1 MVFILPV
8 HPNYTIDV
16 GCGKC
21 HSCQKRRLNDYVV
34 RMHYEL
40 ERYPNSLF
48 VTLSFTDSALKEY
61 ENNYNKAVLQF
72 LDALR
77 KELGKNIRHF
87 FVLEYG
93 NDDTYIN
100 RKGKLAKG
108 TKRPHF
114 HGILFN
120 LPWIDFTLIESIWNR
135 GNGKRRDLRK
145 DKNVDFFR
153 KPRGFVYLEAIRDTG
168 KCSSYICKYLNKD
181 YQVPG
186 YRHRLIVSRGFG
198 IGYLSPLQIQLHRST
213 LSPFMA
219 WNGIFRPLSQYY
231 KNKIFTQEDKD
242 ALVKMQ
248 FISYNNPPPSKFI
261 GKREY
266 NPEWRCIITLNTGFG
281 NQLNF
286 GKWYYPNYNN
296 DLKVYAKQMQILGVS
311 PLMLKTVQSVK
322 PSKPYKFVKKNLR
335 FDEFAQSYSTF
346 QIPFNFTNPINYE
359 S

>member
-1 MVFILPV
+1 MVFIPLA

-34 RMHYEL
+34 RMRYEL

-61 ENNYNKAVLQF
+61 KNNYNKAVLQF

-93 NDDTYIN
+93 NDDLYVN
-100 RKGKLAKG
+100 RKGKLSKG

-135 GNGKRRDLRK
+135 GNGKRRNLRK
-145 DKNVDFFR
+145 DKNINFFR
-153 KPRGFVYLEAIRDTG
+153 KSRGFVYLEAIRDTG

-186 YRHRLIVSRGFG
+186 YKHRLIVSRGFG
-198 IGYLSPLQIQLHRST
+198 SGYLTPQQIHLHRST

-219 WNGIFRPLSQYY
+219 YNGTFRPLSQYY

-242 ALVKMQ
+242 KMVVNSWP
-248 FISYNNPPPSKFI
+248 SYNNPPHSKYI

-266 NPEWRCIITLNTGFG
+266 KPQWRVSITLNSGFG
-281 NQLNF
+281 TTLRF
-286 GKWYYPNYNN
+286 GEWYYPHYDD
-296 DLKVYAKQMQILGVS
+296 DLKVYSQQMQILCLSLPSNVYIYKH
-311 PLMLKTVQSVK
+311 PKNELKIK
-322 PSKPYKFVKKNLR
+322 IRNCDR
-335 FDEFAQSYSTF
+335 
-346 QIPFNFTNPINYE
+346 INF
-359 S
+359 